1 MEVVLWVV
9 AAVLASALVVQALV
23 SRRQQVPAAVGLGP
37 DELAALR
44 QEVATVR
51 ARLDER
57 EERLGVREERL
68 TDLAAGVQRD
78 REQLQAVQG
87 ELESSRIRLAELTS
101 RATAELERVGGCGP
115 RMPGQRS
122 LPWRRP
128 RPETTRSG
136 GPGRSPTR

>member
-57 EERLGVREERL
+57 EERLGVREH
-68 TDLAAGVQRD
+68 
-78 REQLQAVQG
+78 
-87 ELESSRIRLAELTS
+87 
-101 RATAELERVGGCGP
+101 P
-115 RMPGQRS
+115 RQ
-122 LPWRRP
+122 
-128 RPETTRSG
+128 
-136 GPGRSPTR
+136 